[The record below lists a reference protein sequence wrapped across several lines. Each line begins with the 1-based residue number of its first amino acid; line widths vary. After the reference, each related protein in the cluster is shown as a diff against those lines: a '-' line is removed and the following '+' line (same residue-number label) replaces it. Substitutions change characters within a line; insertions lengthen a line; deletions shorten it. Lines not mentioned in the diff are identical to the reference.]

1 VDLLLVHWPSFD
13 VPLAET
19 MEAMTGLQREGKV
32 RQVGVSNFPP
42 GLLKEAL
49 GYAPVFCNQVEYHP
63 FLAQTALLD
72 VCRQNDVLLTAYS
85 PIAHGAV
92 MEAPVLGDIGRK
104 YGKSPVQVTLRWLVQ
119 QPHVA
124 AIPKAASSDRR
135 RQNLD
140 IFDFELTPAEMEQ
153 IFGLDQGKRL
163 INPHHAPQ
171 W

>member
-1 VDLLLVHWPSFD
+1 
-13 VPLAET
+13 
-19 MEAMTGLQREGKV
+19 
-32 RQVGVSNFPP
+32 
-42 GLLKEAL
+42 
-49 GYAPVFCNQVEYHP
+49 VEYHP
-63 FLAQTALLD
+63 FLAQTALVD
-72 VCRQNDVLLTAYS
+72 VCRANNVLLTAYS

-92 MEAPVLGDIGRK
+92 VDEPVLQDIGRK

-124 AIPKAASSDRR
+124 AIPKAASPDRR
-135 RQNLD
+135 RQNFD

-153 IFGLDQGKRL
+153 VFSLAQGRRL